1 MGGSRTAP
9 TGACRIRAVFA
20 VNGSFTHQHPPLRA
34 SRFAVLTVFFV
45 NGLAIGTWVV
55 RIPAI
60 KEKLGLGEGLL
71 GVALLGAAAG
81 ALVAMP
87 IVGALVSRFGSRRIV
102 GAAALLISASLLL
115 PALAPSLLLLVP
127 AVVILGAANGGLD
140 VAMNAQAVAVESGY
154 GRPIMSSFHAAW
166 SFGGLAGAALGG
178 VIASQGVV
186 PLSHFAAVAVPAAVA
201 FAAAYGALLPS
212 GADASVEGT
221 PAFARPT
228 RALLGLGL
236 ISFCILLGEGA
247 MGDWS
252 AVYLDDT
259 LRTGPG
265 FAAAGYA
272 AFSLSMAFGRLFGD
286 RFTELLGPATLVR
299 SCGAIAA
306 VGLGIALA
314 AAQHHVALAG
324 FACAG
329 AGFSVI
335 FPTALS
341 AAGRTGGPTGPALAA
356 VTTAAYTGFLVG
368 PPFIGFLAELTGLGS
383 ALYLVVVLSATVILL
398 AGAVNTGAEKPK

>member
-1 MGGSRTAP
+1 
-9 TGACRIRAVFA
+9 
-20 VNGSFTHQHPPLRA
+20 LRA
-34 SRFAVLTVFFV
+34 SRLAVLAVFFV
-45 NGLAIGTWVV
+45 NGVVIGSWVV

-60 KEKLGLGEGLL
+60 KERLGLGDGLL
-71 GVALLGAAAG
+71 GVALLGSAVG

-87 IVGALVSRFGSRRIV
+87 LVGALVSRFGSRRIV
-102 GAAALLISASLLL
+102 GTTALALPVSLLM
-115 PALAPSLLLLVP
+115 PALAPSLPLLVP
-127 AVVILGAANGGLD
+127 AVVVLGAANGGLD
-140 VAMNAQAVAVESGY
+140 VAMNAQAVAVERGY

-178 VIASQGVV
+178 LLASRGVT
-186 PLSHFAAVAVPAAVA
+186 PLPHFAVVAILAAIV
-201 FAAAYGALLPS
+201 FVVAYGSLLPS
-212 GADASVEGT
+212 HADAFDEGT

-228 RALLGLGL
+228 RALLGLGI
-236 ISFCILLGEGA
+236 ISFCVLLGEGA

-272 AFSLSMAFGRLFGD
+272 AFSLSMAFGRLLGD
-286 RFTELLGPATLVR
+286 RLTEILGPAALVR
-299 SCGAIAA
+299 SCAVIAA

-314 AAQHHVALAG
+314 AAQSLVALAG

-329 AGFSVI
+329 AGFSII
-335 FPTALS
+335 FPTAVS

-368 PPFIGFLAELTGLGS
+368 PLFIGFLAELTGLGY
-383 ALYLVVVLSATVILL
+383 ALYLVVTLSAAVAILARAVDTR
-398 AGAVNTGAEKPK
+398 AGKAEPAK

>member
-1 MGGSRTAP
+1 
-9 TGACRIRAVFA
+9 
-20 VNGSFTHQHPPLRA
+20 LRA
-34 SRFAVLTVFFV
+34 SRLAVLAVFFV
-45 NGLAIGTWVV
+45 NGVVIGSWVV

-60 KEKLGLGEGLL
+60 KERLGLGDGLL
-71 GVALLGAAAG
+71 GVALLGAAVG

-87 IVGALVSRFGSRRIV
+87 LVGALVSRFGSRRIV
-102 GAAALLISASLLL
+102 GTTALALSVSLLM

-127 AVVILGAANGGLD
+127 AVVVLGAAYGGLD
-140 VAMNAQAVAVESGY
+140 VAMNAQAVAVEGGY

-178 VIASQGVV
+178 LLASRGVA
-186 PLSHFAAVAVPAAVA
+186 PLPHFAAVAILAAIV
-201 FAAAYGALLPS
+201 FVVAYGSLLPS
-212 GADASVEGT
+212 HADASDEGT

-228 RALLGLGL
+228 RALLGLGI
-236 ISFCILLGEGA
+236 ISFCVLLGEGA

-259 LRTGPG
+259 LSTGPG

-286 RFTELLGPATLVR
+286 KLTELLGPTTLVR
-299 SCGAIAA
+299 SCALIAA
-306 VGLGIALA
+306 VGLGVALA
-314 AAQHHVALAG
+314 AAQPLVALAG

-329 AGFSVI
+329 SGFSII

-341 AAGRTGGPTGPALAA
+341 AAGRAAGRTGGPTGPALAA

-368 PPFIGFLAELTGLGS
+368 PPFIGFLAELTGLGY
-383 ALYLVVVLSATVILL
+383 ALYLVVTLSAAVAIL
-398 AGAVNTGAEKPK
+398 AGAVDTGAGKVIG

>member
-1 MGGSRTAP
+1 
-9 TGACRIRAVFA
+9 
-20 VNGSFTHQHPPLRA
+20 
-34 SRFAVLTVFFV
+34 
-45 NGLAIGTWVV
+45 
-55 RIPAI
+55 
-60 KEKLGLGEGLL
+60 LL
-71 GVALLGAAAG
+71 GVVLLGAAVG

-87 IVGALVSRFGSRRIV
+87 VVGALVSRFGSRRIV
-102 GAAALLISASLLL
+102 GVSALALTVALLT
-115 PALAPSLLLLVP
+115 PGLAPSLPLLVL
-127 AVVILGAANGGLD
+127 AVALLGAANGGLD
-140 VAMNAQAVAVESGY
+140 VAMNAQAVAVEQGY
-154 GRPIMSSFHAAW
+154 GRSIMSSFHAAW
-166 SFGGLAGAALGG
+166 SFGGLGGAALGG
-178 VIASQGVV
+178 LLASWGIG
-186 PLSHFAAVAVPAAVA
+186 PLPHFSAVAVLATIA
-201 FAAAYGALLPS
+201 FVAAYGALLPS
-212 GADASVEGT
+212 AADASEEGT

-228 RALLGLGL
+228 RALLGLGI
-236 ISFCILLGEGA
+236 ISFCVLLGEGA

-286 RFTELLGPATLVR
+286 RFTELLGPVTLVR
-299 SCGAIAA
+299 TCGAIAA

-314 AAQHHVALAG
+314 AAQPLVALAG

-329 AGFSVI
+329 AGFSIV

-368 PPFIGFLAELTGLGS
+368 PPFIGFLAELTGLGYS
-383 ALYLVVVLSATVILL
+383 LYLVVALSTAVIIL
-398 AGAVNTGAEKPK
+398 AGAVNTKSTKTNQPNAM

>member
-1 MGGSRTAP
+1 LVSPGPVEYLRTAR
-9 TGACRIRAVFA
+9 AAVLAVFFT
-20 VNGSFTHQHPPLRA
+20 NG
-34 SRFAVLTVFFV
+34 VV
-45 NGLAIGTWVV
+45 IGTWVV

-60 KEKLGLGEGLL
+60 KERLGLGEGML
-71 GVALLGAAAG
+71 GVVLLGAAVG

-87 IVGALVSRFGSRRIV
+87 VVGALVSRFGSRRIV
-102 GAAALLISASLLL
+102 GVSALSLSVVLLTPGLAS
-115 PALAPSLLLLVP
+115 SLLLLVP
-127 AVVILGAANGGLD
+127 AVVMLGAANGGLD
-140 VAMNAQAVAVESGY
+140 VAMNAQAVAVERGY

-166 SFGGLAGAALGG
+166 SFGGLGGAALGG
-178 VIASQGVV
+178 LLASRDIG
-186 PLSHFAAVAVPAAVA
+186 PLPHFAAVAVLAAIAFAVA
-201 FAAAYGALLPS
+201 YGTLLPS
-212 GADASVEGT
+212 GADASEEGT

-228 RALLGLGL
+228 RALLGLGI
-236 ISFCILLGEGA
+236 ISFCVLLGEGA

-286 RFTELLGPATLVR
+286 KFTELLGPTTLVR
-299 SCGAIAA
+299 ACGAIAA

-314 AAQHHVALAG
+314 AAQPLAALVG

-329 AGFSVI
+329 AGFSIV

-341 AAGRTGGPTGPALAA
+341 AAGRTPGPTGPALAA

-368 PPFIGFLAELTGLGS
+368 PPFIGFLAELTGLGYS
-383 ALYLVVVLSATVILL
+383 LYLVVALSTAVIVL
-398 AGAVNTGAEKPK
+398 AGAVNTKT